1 MYEAE
6 TAPVFI
12 VMRWLVCFDRGRER
26 RGEEGKEREGER
38 GREQNTAIQCPSGVL
53 YLSF

>member
-12 VMRWLVCFDRGRER
+12 VLRSLVRFDRGRER
-26 RGEEGKEREGER
+26 RGEEGKEREVGR